1 MKKWFSSSSSTHL
14 SDFTQIICLEV
25 SSIFRISGA
34 SFERERYS
42 WTKVVHKRAGRS
54 ARIKIS
60 SVSNREV
67 LGSNER
73 GTKGRRATKM
83 NKLTTRIEE
92 LNSPR
97 PSLKYTESSFCVQK
111 KISIFLDLYFE
122 ISIICVQIISV
133 NFLM

>member
-1 MKKWFSSSSSTHL
+1 M
-14 SDFTQIICLEV
+14 

-97 PSLKYTESSFCVQK
+97 PSLKYTESSFCVRK
-111 KISIFLDLYFE
+111 KISIFLNLYFE
-122 ISIICVQIISV
+122 ISIICNFKLFQLISLCNIIDINLSTI
-133 NFLM
+133 FLYNPLF